1 MPEGESLPSPSSF
14 LERYRAG
21 ELSDF
26 FELAAGDVDAALALP
41 RHADRRRLSAVMR
54 RHARRLGAPD
64 AVFRALERLEHP
76 ASRAVVTGQQ
86 TGLLLGPGYTLSK
99 AVTAVRLA
107 QRLDREDRPVVPI
120 FWLAS
125 QDHDSEEVDHAYLL
139 DGEERLHRIGV
150 PLPRDVAAGRTPV
163 TAAMVRAVREGLGAL
178 RPEPPFLT
186 EVEGLIEEAAG
197 GADCFADWFA
207 SVLYR
212 LLGESGLA
220 LFDPMQADA
229 AELLRPV
236 LERELSAPEAT
247 VAEVNAA
254 GRRLKRIGLS
264 PQLGRGSEATNL
276 FLETEDEDPP
286 RRVLLRHE
294 GRNFRLEGRALSA
307 DDVRARLDA
316 DPAALTPAAGLRPV
330 VQDAVLP
337 TAVAILGPGELR
349 YFAQLRGVYRQH
361 GVAMPLVWPRAT
373 ATVVEPPAARILDK
387 YGLRVGAFQ
396 ADPDRRLEE
405 VVLERSGH
413 GERFRSAADD
423 LEARMERLLKEVSDI
438 DPTLQGTVERG
449 RGYLEATM
457 ERLRGK
463 TAEALERED
472 AITRR
477 QFERLRSHLLPL
489 GQPAE
494 RVLSPFSH
502 VLKFGVGPVMRTFL
516 SIGPEGDF
524 ALRI

>member
-1 MPEGESLPSPSSF
+1 VPEGESLPSPSSF

-26 FELAAGDVDAALALP
+26 FDLAAGDVEAAMAVP
-41 RHADRRRLSAVMR
+41 RDADRRRLAAVMR

-64 AVFRALERLEHP
+64 AVFRTIERLEHP

-86 TGLLLGPGYTLSK
+86 TGLMLGPGYTISK
-99 AVTAVRLA
+99 AVTAIRLA
-107 QRLDREDRPVVPI
+107 QRLDREDGPVVPV

-125 QDHDSEEVDHAYLL
+125 QDHDTEEVDHAYLL
-139 DGEERLHRIGV
+139 DGEEQLHRIGV
-150 PLPRDVAAGRTPV
+150 SLTAEVAAGRAPV
-163 TAAMVRAVREGLGAL
+163 TSAMVRAVTDGMAAL
-178 RPEPPFLT
+178 RPEPPFL
-186 EVEGLIEEAAG
+186 VEATGLLEDAAAG
-197 GADCFADWFA
+197 AETYADWFA
-207 SVLYR
+207 STLYR
-212 LLGESGLA
+212 LLGEAGLA

-247 VAEVNAA
+247 VAEVNEA
-254 GRRLKRIGLS
+254 GRRLKRLGFS

-294 GRNFRLEGRALSA
+294 GRNFRLEGRALTA
-307 DDVRARLDA
+307 AEVRARLDA

-337 TAVAILGPGELR
+337 TAAVVLGPGELR
-349 YFAQLRGVYRQH
+349 YFAQLRGVYAQH

-373 ATVVEPPAARILDK
+373 ATVLEPPAARILDK
-387 YGLRVGAFQ
+387 YDLSVASFQ
-396 ADPDRRLEE
+396 ADPGGCLER
-405 VVLERSGH
+405 VVLARSGH
-413 GERFRSAADD
+413 GQRFRSASDE
-423 LEARMERLLKEVSDI
+423 LEGLMERLLREVAGI

-449 RGYLEATM
+449 RGYLEATL

-494 RVLSPFSH
+494 RVLSPFSSI
-502 VLKFGVGPVMRTFL
+502 LKLGVGPVMRAFL

-524 ALRI
+524 ELRI

>member
-1 MPEGESLPSPSSF
+1 MPEGESPPSSSSF

-26 FELAAGDVDAALALP
+26 FELAAGDVDAGLALP
-41 RHADRRRLSAVMR
+41 RQVDRRRLAGVMR

-64 AVFRALERLEHP
+64 AVFRTLERLEHP

-86 TGLLLGPGYTLSK
+86 TGLLLGPVYTLSK

-107 QRLDREDRPVVPI
+107 QRLDREDRPVVPV

-125 QDHDSEEVDHAYLL
+125 QDHDTDEVDHAYLL
-139 DGEERLHRIGV
+139 DGEERLHRLAV
-150 PLPRDVAAGRTPV
+150 PLPVEVGVGRAPV
-163 TAAMVRAVREGLGAL
+163 TSAMVRSVEEGLRAL
-178 RPEPPFLT
+178 DPEPPFLGGT
-186 EVEGLIEEAAG
+186 LALVKDAAG
-197 GADCFADWFA
+197 SAESFADWFA
-207 SVLYR
+207 FLLYR
-212 LLGESGLA
+212 LLGDAGLA

-236 LERELSAPEAT
+236 LERELASPEAT
-247 VAEVNAA
+247 VAEVNDA
-254 GRRLKRIGLS
+254 GRRLKRLGFT
-264 PQLGRGSEATNL
+264 PQLGRGAEATNL

-294 GRNFRLEGRALSA
+294 GRNFRLEGRALSGA
-307 DDVRARLDA
+307 EVTARLDA

-337 TAVAILGPGELR
+337 TAVVVLGPGELR
-349 YFAQLRGVYRQH
+349 YFAQLRGVYRHH

-373 ATVVEPPAARILDK
+373 ATVLEPPAARILDK
-387 YGLRVGAFQ
+387 YGLDVAGFQ
-396 ADPDRRLEE
+396 ADPDGCLER

-413 GERFRSAADD
+413 GERFRTVSDE
-423 LEARMERLLKEVSDI
+423 LEVMVRRLLREVAEI
-438 DPTLQGTVERG
+438 DPTLQGTVARG
-449 RGYLEATM
+449 HGYLDTTLQ
-457 ERLRGK
+457 RLRDK
-463 TAEALERED
+463 TAAALERED

-477 QFERLRSHLLPL
+477 QFDRLRSHLLPL

-494 RVLSPFSH
+494 RVLSPFSF
-502 VLKFGVGPVMRTFL
+502 VLKFGVEPVVRAFL
-516 SIGPEGDF
+516 SLGPEGDF
-524 ALRI
+524 ELRI